1 MEILCLFVLPANS
14 IYLLPA
20 VGLQCR
26 GKGERPDCWT
36 KLCIPGTGLNN
47 AKETKEHKL
56 TIIYTEF
63 FNYDAKLSFFY
74 YVLESYC
81 SMFVDNFLHFLENIA
96 PTSFVI

>member
-1 MEILCLFVLPANS
+1 MQRDRTTRLTKWSFSRIQYKLLEILCLFVLPANS

-63 FNYDAKLSFFY
+63 FNYDAKLSFFFIM
-74 YVLESYC
+74 S
-81 SMFVDNFLHFLENIA
+81 
-96 PTSFVI
+96 